1 MPTRFRWMG
10 SCFSRARARQTQM
23 PACGQCSKGLA
34 TSGWQ
39 PKALLHHRPSSTP
52 TCPTRHQLPT
62 PSAISRSAL
71 RHARPT
77 ARYIHM
83 HLHMHTLHVHAHAHA
98 HAHVHAH
105 VHVTCA
111 CACAHVCMC
120 MCTCV
125 HVHVHVMCM
134 QRYIHTH
141 MHMQHT
147 HAHAHVHVHVRVHVH
162 VHVTC
167 HVHVLPLHCPS
178 PSRGRHRC
186 CLQGCIGRARRNRR
200 TSTVRCAQRAV
211 PLLGHRAAVLYPLAA
226 RAGRHTSLMLPM
238 HVACACA

>member
-1 MPTRFRWMG
+1 MHTHVRRCPAHMLRMCMCMCMYLRCRYADTVPMDGLVLFTRQSTPDTDAGVRTVFKRMG
-10 SCFSRARARQTQM
+10 NKRM
-23 PACGQCSKGLA
+23 A
-34 TSGWQ
+34 TEG
-39 PKALLHHRPSSTP
+39 ATPSSAFLNTN
-52 TCPTRHQLPT
+52 LPNSPPAPDT
-62 PSAISRSAL
+62 ERDIQEHAAACKANGAL
-71 RHARPT
+71 YPHA
-77 ARYIHM
+77 
-83 HLHMHTLHVHAHAHA
+83 LAHAHIA
-98 HAHVHAH
+98 CACTCTC
-105 VHVTCA
+105 TCA
-111 CACAHVCMC
+111 CACTCACYMCMC

-141 MHMQHT
+141 MHI
-147 HAHAHVHVHVRVHVH
+147 
-162 VHVTC
+162 
-167 HVHVLPLHCPS
+167 PLHCPS

-186 CLQGCIGRARRNRR
+186 CLQGCIGRARRNCR